1 MQSLRQF
8 LPFFHPVC
16 ISTQSPIAGF
26 HEGEKVTM
34 NTRILLAVSLSL
46 AAFAC
51 GGKDEKPPQTPP
63 NGMAPH
69 NGNGPP
75 GADPMTGGGGGMVT
89 APPPGGNCNPS
100 APPGTPGACPPATG
114 PTPPPAGNPPAGG
127 GGTCTPVDANAAA
140 AASGILGTVGNTEAP
155 GAGKEGNTFA
165 GNCQAGQTLEQ
176 TFTMQPGKCYTIVGT
191 SMGITQL
198 DANVSLVSLI
208 PNVPGMQVGQG
219 KGKSGMAGSQ
229 VVVGSKGNCLKLT
242 MSPIPVQAKVTVTAA
257 AGSGLAAAQI
267 FVK

>member
-1 MQSLRQF
+1 MK
-8 LPFFHPVC
+8 
-16 ISTQSPIAGF
+16 
-26 HEGEKVTM
+26 EKKVTM

-114 PTPPPAGNPPAGG
+114 PTPPPAGNPPAAGG

-155 GAGKEGNTFA
+155 GASKEGNTFA

-198 DANVSLVSLI
+198 DASVSLVSLI

-242 MSPIPVQAKVTVTAA
+242 MSPIQVQAKVTVTAT
-257 AGSGLAAAQI
+257 AGGGLAAAQI